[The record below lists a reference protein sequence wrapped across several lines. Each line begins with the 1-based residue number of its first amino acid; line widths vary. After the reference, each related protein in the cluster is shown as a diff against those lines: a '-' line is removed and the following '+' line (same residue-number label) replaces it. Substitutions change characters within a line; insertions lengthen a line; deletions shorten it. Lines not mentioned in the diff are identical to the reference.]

1 MLSDFFVSPESVK
14 LKMSNKTGRL
24 INTAFLAKLS
34 VFKFAPNGCRKK
46 YMIKCPKHLISCKF

>member
-1 MLSDFFVSPESVK
+1 MLSESVK
-14 LKMSNKTGRL
+14 LKMSNKTERL